1 MELATG
7 IALWA
12 SPPQIKIPG
21 MLALAALRGIR
32 AKLRERDEESSPG
45 GNNSDGSHPPSKDEV
60 VVRWDLIGHHALSA
74 EGTLTGEST
83 FNAAWTIDAGQM
95 QLELV
100 YEEESSLEYEISMEV
115 EATGGEAD

>member
-45 GNNSDGSHPPSKDEV
+45 GNNSDAPTKDAV
-60 VVRWDLIGHHALSA
+60 SYTHL
-74 EGTLTGEST
+74 TLP
-83 FNAAWTIDAGQM
+83 TI
-95 QLELV
+95 LRV
-100 YEEESSLEYEISMEV
+100 
-115 EATGGEAD
+115 